1 MSGTRRKHIPI
12 RRCIACQQSRAK
24 RELVRIVR
32 TPEGTVEIDNK
43 GKRPGRGAYLC
54 RERACWEAGLHQGK
68 LSRALKCSLD
78 TEETEKLRAQLEAES
93 LLLVKAPL

>member
-1 MSGTRRKHIPI
+1 VPGTRRKHIPI

-32 TPEGTVEIDNK
+32 TVEGTVEIDGK

-54 RERACWEAGLHQGK
+54 RDRACWESGLRQGK
-68 LSRALKCSLD
+68 LSRALKCALGPED
-78 TEETEKLRAQLEAES
+78 AERLRAQLEEES
-93 LLLVKAPL
+93 LLSNEVTQ